1 MMQTTTRTHA
11 RLLAAAGSCL
21 GLTTGA
27 FADIQP
33 HPGMIRYPDVS
44 DSEIVFVYANDLWVV
59 PREGGAATP
68 LASPPGLEE
77 FPKFSPD
84 GRTIAFVGNY
94 DGNRDL
100 YTIPRDGGVPAR
112 VTHHPSEEKLCGW
125 TPDGGLCFYTP
136 GLGGLQRQTQLF
148 TVDAAGGLP
157 ERLPVPYGANGA
169 ISPDGQWLAY
179 TPHTID
185 HRTWKRYRGGM
196 ATDIWLLNLNDHS
209 AQRITD
215 WEGTDSIPMWHGT
228 KVYYLSDGGP
238 EHRLNIWSYDTA
250 TGSRRQ
256 VTAYEDF
263 DVKWPSIGPGPDG
276 RGEIVFQNGA
286 DLLVL
291 DLQKG
296 AARVVEVTIPGDRPT
311 IRSRRVDASDFADW
325 WHISPTGKRAVIEAR
340 GDVWTAPA
348 EHGSPRNLTR
358 TSGIAERQPS
368 WSPDG
373 RWIAYF
379 SDATGEYELYVA
391 QSDGKG
397 ETKQLT
403 TGSQTFYYDPVW
415 SPDSKHIA
423 FADKAAQIL
432 LHTIETGQTK
442 IIDKDPWGEQSRP
455 GWSHDSRWM
464 AYARTQPDKPSS
476 AIWLYNIETGENH
489 QATSGFFS
497 DSAPVFDRKGDY
509 LYFASIRDFNPTYS
523 DVDDSFVYDRS
534 EVLLAVPLRTDVKSP
549 WLPESDE
556 ETWDDEKKKDEKAEA
571 DDEADDDEEADEEA
585 ADDDEPEPEDEAKPA
600 EGDDEEAGEDEE
612 GAEAATDDDGV
623 SGTWEGAMT
632 GGELPPG
639 LEFTMTIWLETDGTV
654 TGSVV
659 VPMGSGEIEATWDPN
674 THEIVGAVTT
684 EEGDLGEIRAVIAG
698 STISGTFTVHGQ
710 VIDFTGTRTSV
721 ATAEDRQAAAESKEE
736 KAREVVEI
744 ELEGFERRAFRLPV
758 ERGDFGELAVNDK
771 NQLIYV
777 RARVEG
783 LPEIMLFDLTD
794 DKKQEKSVTK
804 GANAFEISADGKKL
818 ITLRDGGASIQ
829 NAAAGA
835 TGKSVVTNGMDA
847 SVDPRQEWR
856 QLFVEAWR
864 LERDYLYVDNM
875 HGVDWPAVRAHYEA
889 MLDDCA
895 TRDDLSYVIREM
907 ISELNIGHAYY
918 FGGDTEEQPSVAV
931 GMLGV
936 EWELSDGAYRIAHLC
951 EGAPWDVDARNP
963 LREAGIDIKE
973 GQYVLAV
980 NGVPVDTAKDPW
992 AAFVGTA
999 GQAITITVS
1008 DKPVLDEEA
1017 RDVVIKPLSDESAL
1031 RFREW
1036 IEHNR
1041 AYVQEKTGGQIG
1053 YIYVR
1058 DTGTDGQ
1065 NDLVRQYF
1073 SQMDKA
1079 GLIIDERWNGGGQI
1093 PSRFIE
1099 MLNRPV
1105 TNYWARRDSADV
1117 TWPPDAHHGP
1127 KCMLINGMAGSG
1139 GDLFPWLFREAGL
1152 GKLIGTRTWGG
1163 LVGISGNPAL
1173 IDGAVVTVPTFGFYE
1188 KDGTWGVE
1196 GHGVDPDI
1204 VVIDDPARMYNGGDP
1219 QLDAAIAHI
1228 VGEIERNPY
1237 APPARPSPPDRSGMG
1252 LPMSDR

>member
-1 MMQTTTRTHA
+1 MMQTTTRTKA

-21 GLTTGA
+21 GLTA
-27 FADIQP
+27 AAAADIQP

-59 PREGGAATP
+59 PRQGGAATP

-100 YTIPRDGGVPAR
+100 YTIPRDGGVPVR
-112 VTHHPSEEKLCGW
+112 VTHHPSEETLCGW
-125 TPDGGLCFYTP
+125 TPDGGLCFYTN
-136 GLGGLQRQTQLF
+136 GLGGLMRQTQLF
-148 TVDAAGGLP
+148 TVDTAGGLP
-157 ERLPVPYGANGA
+157 ARLPVPYGANGA
-169 ISPDGQWLAY
+169 VSPDGRWLAY

-185 HRTWKRYRGGM
+185 RRTWKRYRGGM
-196 ATDIWLLNLNDHS
+196 ATDIWLLNLDDRS

-215 WEGTDSIPMWHGT
+215 WEGTDTIPMWHGT
-228 KVYYLSDGGP
+228 KVYYLSDAGP
-238 EHRLNIWSYDTA
+238 EHRLNIWSYDIA
-250 TGSRRQ
+250 GGSRRQ
-256 VTAYEDF
+256 VTSYQDD

-276 RGEIVFQNGA
+276 HGEIVFQNGVN
-286 DLLVL
+286 LFVL
-291 DLQKG
+291 DLRAG
-296 AARVVEVTIPGDRPT
+296 TARAVEVTIPGDRPT
-311 IRSRRVDASDFADW
+311 IRPKRVDASEFADW

-358 TSGIAERQPS
+358 TSGTAEREPS

-379 SDATGEYELYVA
+379 SDATGEYELYIT

-403 TGSQTFYYDPVW
+403 SGSQTYYHDPTW
-415 SPDSKHIA
+415 SPDSKHIV
-423 FADKAAQIL
+423 FTDKASQIL
-432 LHTIETGQTK
+432 LHTIEAGQTK
-442 IIDKDPWGEQSRP
+442 VIDKDPWGDRSRTS
-455 GWSHDSRWM
+455 WSHDSRWI
-464 AYARTQPDKPSS
+464 AYARTQDDKPLS
-476 AIWLYNIETGENH
+476 AIWLYNVETGERH

-497 DSAPVFDRKGDY
+497 DSAPAFDRKGDY
-509 LYFASIRDFNPTYS
+509 LYFASVREFEPTYS
-523 DVDDSFVYDRS
+523 GIDTTFVYDRS

-556 ETWDDEKKKDEKAEA
+556 ETWGDDKKKDEEAGEAE
-571 DDEADDDEEADEEA
+571 DADEDAGDDEA
-585 ADDDEPEPEDEAKPA
+585 ADDDEPAPDDEAEPA
-600 EGDDEEAGEDEE
+600 EGDDEEAGEDAE
-612 GAEAATDDDGV
+612 GAAAEAEDDGV
-623 SGTWEGAMT
+623 SGTWEGTMT
-632 GGELPPG
+632 GADLPPG
-639 LEFTMTIWLETDGTV
+639 LEFSMTIWLESDGTV

-674 THEIVGAVTT
+674 TREIAGNVTT
-684 EEGDLGEIRAVIAG
+684 SEGDLGEMKAVISG
-698 STISGTFTVHGQ
+698 SSISGTFIVHGQ
-710 VIDFTGTRTSV
+710 AIEFSGTRTKA
-721 ATAEDRQAAAESKEE
+721 ATAEDREAAAESKKE
-736 KAREVVEI
+736 KVRETVEI
-744 ELEGFERRAFRLPV
+744 ELQGFERRAIKLPV
-758 ERGDFGELAVNDK
+758 ERGEFGELAVNDK
-771 NQLIYV
+771 NQLIYT
-777 RARVEG
+777 RHKGED
-783 LPEIMLFDLTD
+783 LSEIMLFDLTD
-794 DKKQEKSVTK
+794 EKKQEKSVAK
-804 GANAFEISADGKKL
+804 GPIAFEISADGKKL

-835 TGKSVVTNGMDA
+835 TGKSIVTKGMD
-847 SVDPRQEWR
+847 VPIDPRQEWR
-856 QLFVEAWR
+856 QLLVEAWR
-864 LERDYLYVDNM
+864 LQRDFLYVDNM
-875 HGVDWPAVRAHYEA
+875 HGVDWPAVRTHYEA
-889 MLDDCA
+889 MLADCA
-895 TRDDLSYVIREM
+895 TREDVSYVIREM

-918 FGGDTEEQPSVAV
+918 FGGDTEDQPSVEV

-936 EWELSDGAYRIAHLC
+936 DWELSDGAYRISHIC
-951 EGAPWDVDARNP
+951 EGAVWDVDARNP
-963 LREAGIDIKE
+963 LREAGIDVKE
-973 GQYVLAV
+973 GQYLLAV
-980 NGVPVDTAKDPW
+980 NGVPVDGGRDPW

-1008 DKPVLDEEA
+1008 DKPVFDEEA
-1017 RDVVIKPLSDESAL
+1017 RDVVVKPLSDENTL

-1041 AYVQEKTGGQIG
+1041 AYVQEKTDGKAG

-1058 DTGTDGQ
+1058 DTGVAGQ

-1105 TNYWARRDSADV
+1105 TNYWARRDAADMP
-1117 TWPPDAHHGP
+1117 WPPDAHQGP

-1152 GKLIGTRTWGG
+1152 GKLIGMRTWGG
-1163 LVGISGNPAL
+1163 LVGISGNPSL
-1173 IDGAVVTVPTFGFYE
+1173 IDGAAVTVPTFGFYE

-1204 VVIDDPARMYNGGDP
+1204 VVIDDPSLMYDGGDP
-1219 QLDAAIAHI
+1219 QLDAAVAHI
-1228 VGEIERNPY
+1228 LEEIERNPY
-1237 APPARPSPPDRSGMG
+1237 LPPTRPSPPDRSGMG
-1252 LPMSDR
+1252 LPVADR